1 MIAKFKL
8 SLKVLLL
15 STNNVFKMVT
25 MKNNTLNQWWKN
37 VKYVASNGKLV
48 AFFEIED
55 WPITN
60 DLIKIIWKLIL
71 IRSIYVLL
79 LKLKIRNLS
88 QKHKIVT
95 TDLFSYLGGYLKHHI
110 NPFLA
115 TLLCFINFVSKLLH
129 FNSEMNIF
137 LDYLIYDS

>member
-25 MKNNTLNQWWKN
+25 KKNNTLNQWWKMSN
-37 VKYVASNGKLV
+37 MWASNGKLV

-95 TDLFSYLGGYLKHHI
+95 TDLFSYLGGYLKHHM

-115 TLLCFINFVSKLLH
+115 TLLCVINLVSKLLRR
-129 FNSEMNIF
+129 STQKWI
-137 LDYLIYDS
+137 SS